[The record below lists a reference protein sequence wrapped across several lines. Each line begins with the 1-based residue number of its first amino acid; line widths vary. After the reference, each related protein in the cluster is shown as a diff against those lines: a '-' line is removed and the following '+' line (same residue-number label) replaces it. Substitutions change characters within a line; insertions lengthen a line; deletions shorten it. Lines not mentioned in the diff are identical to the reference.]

1 MNPYTCIF
9 LKDKKN
15 ERIGKPCKDCQ
26 LHVSFPHGKQ
36 FLSRCAF
43 GACTFLLLVIIAYR
57 EKIEWHSVLMWIPTD
72 TGHVE
77 SSHYINLS

>member
-1 MNPYTCIF
+1 MRGLGNHVKIANCMF
-9 LKDKKN
+9 L
-15 ERIGKPCKDCQ
+15 
-26 LHVSFPHGKQ
+26 
-36 FLSRCAF
+36 FLMGSNFFEGVLF

-57 EKIEWHSVLMWIPTD
+57 EKIQWHSVLMWIPTD